1 MVTAH
6 FTDYAAFKANI
17 PILLPTNADNV
28 FLARDGT
35 DINTGITI
43 VAFDLFGCLALRCT
57 QMVKPP
63 TLLTDFPKL
72 KFVAD
77 VQVV

>member
-6 FTDYAAFKANI
+6 FTDYNEFKTQVPN
-17 PILLPTNADNV
+17 LLPTSADNV

-35 DINTGITI
+35 PVNTGCTI
-43 VAFDLFGCLALRCT
+43 VAFDLFGGLVLRCV
-57 QMVKPP
+57 QMTKPP

-72 KFVAD
+72 KFVSD
-77 VQVV
+77 IQVV